1 MYFTYRRK
9 SLGLHSDR
17 SYHMALIAAN
27 ICLLS
32 DVLSNQAL
40 AHLDMW
46 PMLITKFVCKLY
58 INMLVFVAFFAFSYI
73 ASDLLHRKM
82 RKNAGMISGKNTKK
96 QQTPTING
104 KLFILLQRKTC
115 FFGTHFNS
123 RTGYNG

>member
-1 MYFTYRRK
+1 MAEIDIQYCGLALIILLMYFTYRRK

-32 DVLSNQAL
+32 DVLSIQAL

-82 RKNAGMISGKNTKK
+82 RRNAGMISGLIMVVATLV
-96 QQTPTING
+96 I
-104 KLFILLQRKTC
+104 
-115 FFGTHFNS
+115 
-123 RTGYNG
+123 